1 MRPKSHLGC
10 AVVSLNIRL
19 VLLECRFIN
28 LPSQNGRVI
37 NRLSVSHQHVY
48 LSCQVLR
55 NDATAICEWRELCF
69 ATIELISKRFP
80 GRTFPSQ
87 QKKTYGA
94 IKAQNL
100 APAGW
105 AASARTKL
113 CPDVARLGFCSAMA
127 GNAWIFKLEPE
138 GQELMNAAASVKT
151 PRIPRGVSNAAG
163 IGVAFE
169 AIRMKV

>member
-1 MRPKSHLGC
+1 MRPRAHLGC
-10 AVVSLNIRL
+10 AVVSLNLRL
-19 VLLECRFIN
+19 VFLECRFIN

-37 NRLSVSHQHVY
+37 NRLGVGHQHVY

-55 NDATAICEWRELCF
+55 NDATAIREWRELRF
-69 ATIELISKRFP
+69 ATIESISKRFP
-80 GRTFPSQ
+80 SRTFPVQ
-87 QKKTYGA
+87 QKKTHGA

-113 CPDVARLGFCSAMA
+113 CPDVARSGFCSAMA

-151 PRIPRGVSNAAG
+151 PRTPRGVSKAAG
-163 IGVAFE
+163 IGVTFE
-169 AIRMKV
+169 APRMKV